1 MIKFRQKDFTL
12 QEGHY
17 TGPKDLEKIPGTGE
31 LMGKGALAGAATGII
46 VGKLIDRYGDKI
58 GMTPRTDPSA
68 LSDALKGA
76 GIGAAGG
83 LAAKLFLN
91 HIHKPMNNIKYQ
103 DVDRNIRQQ
112 FGIFRMSGIT
122 VGDSLDKRASLDS
135 RFSFN
140 DRDVTKYKIN
150 FSIAAGKVTM
160 YTLGLTNDE
169 LDKVNK
175 SLDYYCKKY
184 FAMEYTSRAI
194 NPRVNAYSA
203 DIIFTHTHALSSFII
218 ELGTVLNTK
227 INLLDND
234 AIVESRIR
242 ENINEIGEDG
252 EEKTYSNND
261 IYVDRT
267 DLVKILSGGTFRY
280 HGYITSSKQ
289 ILPVTLMGVV
299 AEGIERL
306 NKNELQKAGVLG
318 KRGDINNAYLVDT
331 LRKLNYI
338 EGFHYT
344 KGEDK
349 SDFNISVV
357 GGMFSITVPKDGK
370 VKLGALEK
378 YFNRSEFGKV
388 YLYTYVIKNDQEF
401 RMLLGKVMKLGKPNV
416 WVEKVKK
423 PFWKR

>member
-46 VGKLIDRYGDKI
+46 VGKLMDRYGDKI
-58 GMTPRTDPSA
+58 GMTPRTDPSVLA
-68 LSDALKGA
+68 DALRGA

-112 FGIFRMSGIT
+112 FGIFRMSGVT
-122 VGDSLDKRASLDS
+122 VGDSLEKRASLDE

-150 FSIAAGKVTM
+150 FSIASGKVTM

-227 INLLDND
+227 INLLDSD
-234 AIVESRIR
+234 AIVEPRIR
-242 ENINEIGEDG
+242 ESMDSMGDGEG
-252 EEKTYSNND
+252 EEKSYSIKD
-261 IYVDRT
+261 EIYMDRP
-267 DLVKILSGGTFRY
+267 DLIKILGGGAVRY
-280 HGYITSSKQ
+280 MGFIRHPSQ
-289 ILPVTLMGVV
+289 IVPVSVMGILM
-299 AEGIERL
+299 EGIDRL

-318 KRGDINNAYLVDT
+318 RRGDINNAYLLDT
-331 LRKLNYI
+331 LKKLNYV

-344 KGEDK
+344 RGEKK
-349 SDFNISVV
+349 SDFNISIA
-357 GGMFSITVPKDGK
+357 GGLFAVTVLKDGK
-370 VKLGALEK
+370 IKLGALEK

-388 YLYTYVIKNDQEF
+388 YLYTYVIKSDQEF

-416 WVEKVKK
+416 WVEKI
-423 PFWKR
+423 